1 MRVPVIGVE
10 MMVWMTVPRAVRVDV
25 LVLMKDDFEFATEGV
40 GDTAQCS
47 QAWNMLSAF
56 QPRDHG
62 LGHAQFF
69 GEFQL
74 GFPLMGAKTKKRPGT
89 LCSKSLRIV
98 AAAGSRGRGHKDFAK
113 VES

>member
-1 MRVPVIGVE
+1 MPG
-10 MMVWMTVPRAVRVDV
+10 AVGVDV
-25 LVLMKDDFEFATEGV
+25 LVFMKDDFEFAAEGV
-40 GDTAQCS
+40 GDTAQRS

-69 GEFQL
+69 GKFQL
-74 GFPLMGAKTKKRPGT
+74 GFPLMGAKTKKRSGT
-89 LCSKSLRIV
+89 LCGKGLRIV
-98 AAAGSRGRGHKDFAK
+98 AAARSRGRGHMDFAK